1 MPTTSVVAQPVAANT
16 ANSQA
21 STLQSQTETTT
32 ANVAPQANLAQ
43 TSKEF
48 DVSIPT
54 DLESQAWFVDSGASH
69 HLTTNSLNL
78 QQSSAYVG
86 SEQVHMGNGQGAHI
100 KSISSVTFQ
109 SCLQVTTSPHTFIK

>member
-1 MPTTSVVAQPVAANT
+1 MSANT

-54 DLESQAWFVDSGASH
+54 DLES
-69 HLTTNSLNL
+69 
-78 QQSSAYVG
+78 
-86 SEQVHMGNGQGAHI
+86 
-100 KSISSVTFQ
+100 
-109 SCLQVTTSPHTFIK
+109 